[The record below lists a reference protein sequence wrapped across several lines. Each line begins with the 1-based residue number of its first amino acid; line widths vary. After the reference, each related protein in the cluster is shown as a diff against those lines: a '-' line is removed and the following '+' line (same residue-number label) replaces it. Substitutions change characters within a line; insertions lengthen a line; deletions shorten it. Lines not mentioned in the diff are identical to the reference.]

1 MKIVLASKSPRR
13 RQLLSELYPDFEIVV
28 VPTDESVPAG
38 VSPFDAVRIIS
49 ERKGLATYNHLMM
62 ERGEDYLSDTL
73 IISSDTLV
81 AYDDIPLGKPKDESD
96 AKRMLR
102 TLSGR
107 EHKVHT
113 GVAVRLGERVC
124 SGTDT
129 TRVIFRSLTDEE
141 IESYVK
147 GGEPMDKAGSYGIQG
162 EGGKF
167 VKEYI
172 GDFDTVVGL
181 SVKLLRR
188 LVEEIDVK

>member
-13 RQLLSELYPDFEIVV
+13 RQLLSELYRDFEIVV
-28 VPTDESVPAG
+28 VPTDERVPEGTCPA
-38 VSPFDAVRIIS
+38 DAVRIIS
-49 ERKGLATYNHLMM
+49 ERKGEETYNYLIN

-81 AYDDIPLGKPKDESD
+81 AYDGIPLGKPRDESD

-102 TLSGR
+102 ALSGR

-113 GVAVRLGERVC
+113 GVAVRLGERVS

-129 TRVIFRSLTDEE
+129 TRVIFRNLTDDE
-141 IESYVK
+141 IEEYVR

-181 SVKLLRR
+181 SRKLLRR
-188 LVEEIDVK
+188 LLEEMDVK